1 MKRVVVGA
9 KLGGLPLDRAL
20 AALTGDADAAGTIG
34 SGRVF
39 VDGLRVIDP
48 GSRARPGQKLV
59 VHARAPAAP
68 AAPQIIY
75 EDEAIIALDKRPG
88 EHLNETETSVEWA
101 LVELLRA
108 RFADVHVVHRLDRE
122 TSGVVVLAKDHAAA
136 VELSEAFQRRVVDK
150 TYLAIVEARAL
161 PPVVD
166 APIGLDP
173 RRPRARRVAA
183 DGEPAQTALVGGAP
197 AFGLQLVRA
206 LPRTGR
212 THQIR
217 VHLASVGAPI
227 VGDRTY
233 GGLMAARVGD
243 AIVRPTRTL
252 LHALRLALPGRPPL
266 ERPLHA
272 DFAPFLAAGL
282 TPPSA

>member
-9 KLGGLPLDRAL
+9 KLGGLPLSRAL

-34 SGRVF
+34 AGRVF
-39 VDGLRVIDP
+39 VDGHRVIDP
-48 GSRARPGQKLV
+48 GARARPGQKLV
-59 VHARAPAAP
+59 VHARAPAPPVAP
-68 AAPQIIY
+68 RIIY
-75 EDEAIIALDKRPG
+75 EDEAIVALDKRPG

-122 TSGVVVLAKDHAAA
+122 TSGVVVLAKDHDAA
-136 VELSEAFQRRVVDK
+136 VELSEAFQRRAVDK
-150 TYLAIVEARAL
+150 AYLAIVEARTLPAL
-161 PPVVD
+161 VD

-183 DGEPAQTALVGGAP
+183 DGEAAETALVGGAA
-197 AFGLQLVRA
+197 AFGLQFVRA

-217 VHLASVGAPI
+217 VHLASIGAPL

-252 LHALRLALPGRPPL
+252 LHALRLVLPGRPPL

-272 DFAPFLAAGL
+272 DFAPFLDAGL
-282 TPPSA
+282 APPSA